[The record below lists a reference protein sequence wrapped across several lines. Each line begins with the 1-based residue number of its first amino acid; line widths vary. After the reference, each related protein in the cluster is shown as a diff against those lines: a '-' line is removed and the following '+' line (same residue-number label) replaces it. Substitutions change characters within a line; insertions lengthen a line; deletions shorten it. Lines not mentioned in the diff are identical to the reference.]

1 MAQVIRAAAY
11 STCPRKPGKSKR
23 LCSSSH
29 RHCLLSSCS
38 HAKDPVL
45 IVIANARIRMSEKPE
60 RREGIKVS
68 FRVTRRALGVFAL
81 CALILAIVSVPI
93 IIELQAKAR
102 EGATLANMHTIQ
114 FAAEEYGL
122 QYYGHYSR
130 TAAGLVPVLSR
141 AGKLWN
147 PFTNKWSEP
156 REPVLNSV

>member
-1 MAQVIRAAAY
+1 
-11 STCPRKPGKSKR
+11 
-23 LCSSSH
+23 
-29 RHCLLSSCS
+29 
-38 HAKDPVL
+38 
-45 IVIANARIRMSEKPE
+45 MSEKPE

-156 REPVLNSV
+156 RQGPAPSQAPPGSVWYTATAESAGFYEYKIIGFGKHGQLKLVLTSGR